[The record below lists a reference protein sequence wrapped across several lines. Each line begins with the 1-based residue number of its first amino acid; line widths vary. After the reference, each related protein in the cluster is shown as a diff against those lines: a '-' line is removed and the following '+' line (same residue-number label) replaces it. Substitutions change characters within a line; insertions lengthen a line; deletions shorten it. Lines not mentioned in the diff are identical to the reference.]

1 MIAAVAI
8 LLAGLAVFGLVL
20 LARSWQADEWAR
32 SLVGYRLWLPREL
45 STGDVAAWL
54 AQLGAQTIPPRFSL
68 LPWWPVCLEVEATD
82 QGITHTVLTPKGRE
96 AALLASLRAAL
107 PGVRAEV
114 LAAEQVHAF
123 QVGEAVAA
131 AELRL
136 TSHTVPLGDDRAAV
150 AANGLL
156 AAMQP
161 LPFGASARLQLLFAG
176 VRARKEVTGEAES
189 VRRLLDM
196 DVRERDAI
204 RDQRR
209 KQRAPLLLATSRVFV
224 SGPTRDHAYGVLHRI
239 VAALRVLEG
248 PGAHFLWRRVPSTVA
263 ERRTLKRH
271 VPFLSWPLTVN
282 TLEAVGLVA
291 FPLDGA
297 HLQGVRLGSSRLV
310 PPAPDMPT
318 SGLVIGEATYPG
330 AVRPLALRTRDRL
343 MHTYV
348 LGPSGVGKS
357 TLLANMALQD
367 IVAGHGVVVIDP
379 KTDLVRDILARFPE
393 NRRDDLVVLNAAD
406 LVSPVG
412 FNPLRSHG
420 GEHARELA
428 AETTEH
434 ILRSIFREYW
444 GPRTDDLLR
453 AALLSL
459 VHVPAPNGE
468 AFTMC
473 EVAEL
478 LTNAGLR
485 RYVMRSSKLHD
496 RWRQY
501 WAEYDARSEAE
512 QLNMV
517 GPVLNKLRAFTH
529 RTSLRLVLGQRDGF
543 DIAEVFTKR
552 KVLLVPLA
560 QGQIGVEAATL
571 LGSLLVGALW
581 QATLARSVIE
591 PERRRPVFA
600 YLDEFQN
607 IVKISDDLTDA
618 LAQARGLGL
627 GFVLAHQYAKQV
639 PAHIQAAVLGTVRSQ
654 IFFQSEYDDA
664 RLVARRLQP
673 ILTADDLMGL
683 PAYEVIARLCVNGQ
697 TRSPVSGR
705 TFALPDAFRDVEAV
719 GREVAER
726 YGQKRAD
733 IEAAIVTR
741 TQARQQRRTR
751 RFGEVPTEGGD
762 A

>member
-1 MIAAVAI
+1 MSLIVA
-8 LLAGLAVFGLVL
+8 LLGAGLLVFGLVVVFR
-20 LARSWQADEWAR
+20 AWQADDWNS
-32 SLVGYRLWLPREL
+32 SLVRYRLWLPREL
-45 STGDVAAWL
+45 STKDVAAWL
-54 AQLGAQTIPPRFSL
+54 AHVGAQTVPPRFSIL
-68 LPWWPVCLEVEATD
+68 QSWPLALEVEATH
-82 QGITHTVLTPKGRE
+82 QGITHTVLVPKGRE
-96 AALLASLRAAL
+96 VALLASLRAAL
-107 PGVRAEV
+107 PGVRVEELAHNDEV
-114 LAAEQVHAF
+114 PTF
-123 QVGEAVAA
+123 QAG

-150 AANGLL
+150 AANGVL

-161 LPFGASARLQLLFAG
+161 LPHGAVVRLQWLFAG
-176 VRARKEVTGEAES
+176 VRARKQVASETDT
-189 VRRLLDM
+189 VRWLLGADPK
-196 DVRERDAI
+196 ERDAV
-204 RDQRR
+204 RDKHR
-209 KQRAPLLLATSRVFV
+209 KERAPLLVATGRVAV
-224 SGPTRDHAYGVLHRI
+224 ACPSKEHAYGVLHRI
-239 VAALRVLEG
+239 VAALRVLEA
-248 PGAHFLWRRVPSTVA
+248 PGAHFLWRAVPSWLVV
-263 ERRTLKRH
+263 RRIVKRQ
-271 VPFLSWPLTVN
+271 VPLLSWPLTVN
-282 TLEAVGLVA
+282 TLEAAGLVA

-310 PPAPDMPT
+310 PLAPDMPT
-318 SGLVIGEATYPG
+318 SGLVIGESTYPG
-330 AVRPLALRTRDRL
+330 AVRPLTLRTKDRL

-367 IVAGHGVVVIDP
+367 IAAGYGTIVIDP

-393 NRRDDLVVLNAAD
+393 SRRDDLVVLNSAD
-406 LVSPVG
+406 LVSPVS

-428 AETTEH
+428 AETTVH

-473 EVAEL
+473 EVAEI
-478 LTNAGLR
+478 LTNRPLR
-485 RYVMRSSKLHD
+485 RYVMRSPKLHD

-529 RTSLRLVLGQRDGF
+529 RTSLRLVLGQSDGF
-543 DIAEVFTKR
+543 DIADVFTKR

-581 QATLARSVIE
+581 QATLARSAIA
-591 PERRRPVFA
+591 PERRRPVFV
-600 YLDEFQN
+600 YLDEFQD

-639 PAHIQAAVLGTVRSQ
+639 PEHIRAAVLGTVRSQ

-664 RLVARRLQP
+664 QLIARRLQP
-673 ILTADDLMGL
+673 VLTADDLMGL

-705 TFALPDAFRDVEAV
+705 TFALPDGFRYVEAMS
-719 GREVAER
+719 REVAER
-726 YGQKRAD
+726 CGQKRAD
-733 IEAAIVTR
+733 VEAAIVAR
-741 TQARQQRRTR
+741 TQVKQQQRTR
-751 RFGEVPTEGGD
+751 RFGEVPIEGGVE
-762 A
+762 